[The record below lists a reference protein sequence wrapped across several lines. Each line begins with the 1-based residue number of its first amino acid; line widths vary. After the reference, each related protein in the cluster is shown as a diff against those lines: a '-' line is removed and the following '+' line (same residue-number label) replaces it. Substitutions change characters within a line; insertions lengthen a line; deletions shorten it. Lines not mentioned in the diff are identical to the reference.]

1 MRTHITTMG
10 TNHVFQNVFLSQ
22 LSMEFVTKENDETTI
37 GFIHLQW
44 NSEDTSIVRTKIFV
58 NKKKMSPHLRY
69 SSKFALTHTY
79 TCMSIVTLHLLNF
92 LSFLTSPIVY
102 YLCKLFLGLCYFS
115 YYACIL
121 AVPLQVYKSYCSFII
136 LFSHEFH

>member
-44 NSEDTSIVRTKIFV
+44 NSEDTSILRKIAQTL
-58 NKKKMSPHLRY
+58 KQ
-69 SSKFALTHTY
+69 FA
-79 TCMSIVTLHLLNF
+79 
-92 LSFLTSPIVY
+92 
-102 YLCKLFLGLCYFS
+102 
-115 YYACIL
+115 
-121 AVPLQVYKSYCSFII
+121 QVINYR
-136 LFSHEFH
+136 

>member
-44 NSEDTSIVRTKIFV
+44 NSDLLPVQIVP
-58 NKKKMSPHLRY
+58 S
-69 SSKFALTHTY
+69 
-79 TCMSIVTLHLLNF
+79 
-92 LSFLTSPIVY
+92 
-102 YLCKLFLGLCYFS
+102 LCYFS

-136 LFSHEFH
+136 LFSHEFHW